1 MKTLKSPF
9 DYQNEI
15 FDYPRQDCDFQ
26 NKTFELSNQILI
38 SKRNF
43 QNETFDSY
51 NQDWHLQKGLSQND
65 FQSGSLNFS
74 MGTPNVERNFDSQH
88 DLWNN
93 VSISKIEIFIFKM
106 NF

>member
-43 QNETFDSY
+43 QNETSDSY
-51 NQDWHLQKGLSQND
+51 NQD
-65 FQSGSLNFS
+65 
-74 MGTPNVERNFDSQH
+74 
-88 DLWNN
+88 
-93 VSISKIEIFIFKM
+93 
-106 NF
+106 

>member
-26 NKTFELSNQILI
+26 NKHFELSNQIVI

-43 QNETFDSY
+43 QNETFDC
-51 NQDWHLQKGLSQND
+51 
-65 FQSGSLNFS
+65 
-74 MGTPNVERNFDSQH
+74 
-88 DLWNN
+88 
-93 VSISKIEIFIFKM
+93 
-106 NF
+106 

>member
-38 SKRNF
+38 SERSF

-51 NQDWHLQKGLSQND
+51 NQD
-65 FQSGSLNFS
+65 
-74 MGTPNVERNFDSQH
+74 
-88 DLWNN
+88 
-93 VSISKIEIFIFKM
+93 
-106 NF
+106 

>member
-26 NKTFELSNQILI
+26 NKHFELSNQIVI

-43 QNETFDSY
+43 QNETC
-51 NQDWHLQKGLSQND
+51 HLHAISKIDFLKMISKMEVSISQ
-65 FQSGSLNFS
+65 
-74 MGTPNVERNFDSQH
+74 MGTPNVERNFDFQQ
-88 DLWNN
+88 DL
-93 VSISKIEIFIFKM
+93 
-106 NF
+106 